1 MQNLLARLIHA
12 REEDEKEK
20 EKDKDADDLE
30 DDDLDEDDDE
40 DFDDDDDDWDDDD
53 DDDEEEK
60 EGEEE
65 AGAERRRASRRGLG
79 RAADAARVFVRRARS
94 ARALDG
100 PPGSIPRA
108 RYAPATVMRAILSVG
123 AAIALR
129 GRRSLPTIS
138 MSRSM
143 SRRFPAIVSSSTG
156 WASSPFSIHSPAAPR
171 E

>member
-20 EKDKDADDLE
+20 EKDKDDDDLE
-30 DDDLDEDDDE
+30 EDDDE

-53 DDDEEEK
+53 DEDEEK

-65 AGAERRRASRRGLG
+65 AGAERRRASRRGPG

-108 RYAPATVMRAILSVG
+108 GSATPPPPSCA
-123 AAIALR
+123 
-129 GRRSLPTIS
+129 RS
-138 MSRSM
+138 
-143 SRRFPAIVSSSTG
+143 
-156 WASSPFSIHSPAAPR
+156 
-171 E
+171 

>member
-53 DDDEEEK
+53 EEEE

>member
-40 DFDDDDDDWDDDD
+40 DFDDDDDDWDDD
-53 DDDEEEK
+53 EEEEE

-143 SRRFPAIVSSSTG
+143 SRRFPAMVSSSTG

>member
-53 DDDEEEK
+53 DDDEEK

-65 AGAERRRASRRGLG
+65 AGAERLGYGEDRARRADDRRGAVGAGLEDEVRGCHTG
-79 RAADAARVFVRRARS
+79 RVPHAAHRVPSGLHPEAACGVRIEQVAPEH
-94 ARALDG
+94 AALDDG
-100 PPGSIPRA
+100 
-108 RYAPATVMRAILSVG
+108 ATRLPH
-123 AAIALR
+123 ALAVKR
-129 GRRSLPTIS
+129 
-138 MSRSM
+138 
-143 SRRFPAIVSSSTG
+143 
-156 WASSPFSIHSPAAPR
+156 
-171 E
+171 

>member
-53 DDDEEEK
+53 EEEE

-65 AGAERRRASRRGLG
+65 ART
-79 RAADAARVFVRRARS
+79 
-94 ARALDG
+94 
-100 PPGSIPRA
+100 P
-108 RYAPATVMRAILSVG
+108 YAPATVMRAILSVG

-129 GRRSLPTIS
+129 TRRSLPTIS

-143 SRRFPAIVSSSTG
+143 SRRFPAMVSSSTA

>member
-12 REEDEKEK
+12 REEDP
-20 EKDKDADDLE
+20 EKDKDKDVDDLE
-30 DDDLDEDDDE
+30 DEDLDDDDDE
-40 DFDDDDDDWDDDD
+40 DFDDDDDDWDDD

-65 AGAERRRASRRGLG
+65 AGAERRRASRRGPG

-108 RYAPATVMRAILSVG
+108 GSATPPPPSCA
-123 AAIALR
+123 
-129 GRRSLPTIS
+129 RS
-138 MSRSM
+138 
-143 SRRFPAIVSSSTG
+143 
-156 WASSPFSIHSPAAPR
+156 
-171 E
+171 

>member
-12 REEDEKEK
+12 REEDEKEKEKEK

-53 DDDEEEK
+53 DDDDEEK

-65 AGAERRRASRRGLG
+65 AGAERRRASRRGPG

-100 PPGSIPRA
+100 PPG
-108 RYAPATVMRAILSVG
+108 RYLERG
-123 AAIALR
+123 ALR
-129 GRRSLPTIS
+129 PRHRHARDLERR
-138 MSRSM
+138 
-143 SRRFPAIVSSSTG
+143 RRDRVARTEV
-156 WASSPFSIHSPAAPR
+156 APHHL
-171 E
+171 

>member
-20 EKDKDADDLE
+20 DKDKDVDDLE

-53 DDDEEEK
+53 DEEE

-65 AGAERRRASRRGLG
+65 AGAERRRASRRGPG
-79 RAADAARVFVRRARS
+79 ASEARRARS

-100 PPGSIPRA
+100 PPGSITSSGE

-143 SRRFPAIVSSSTG
+143 SRRFPAMVSSSTG

>member
-20 EKDKDADDLE
+20 DKDKDADDLE

-53 DDDEEEK
+53 DDEEE

-65 AGAERRRASRRGLG
+65 T
-79 RAADAARVFVRRARS
+79 
-94 ARALDG
+94 
-100 PPGSIPRA
+100 RA

-143 SRRFPAIVSSSTG
+143 SRRFPAMVSSSTG

>member
-20 EKDKDADDLE
+20 DKDKDKDVDDLE

-53 DDDEEEK
+53 DDEEE

-65 AGAERRRASRRGLG
+65 AGAERRRASRRGPG

-100 PPGSIPRA
+100 PPIPRA

-143 SRRFPAIVSSSTG
+143 SRRFPAMVSSSTG

>member
-53 DDDEEEK
+53 DDDEEK

-65 AGAERRRASRRGLG
+65 AGAERRRAEHWTGPRG
-79 RAADAARVFVRRARS
+79 
-94 ARALDG
+94 
-100 PPGSIPRA
+100 
-108 RYAPATVMRAILSVG
+108 RYLERG
-123 AAIALR
+123 ALR
-129 GRRSLPTIS
+129 PRHRHARDLERR
-138 MSRSM
+138 
-143 SRRFPAIVSSSTG
+143 RRDRVARTEV
-156 WASSPFSIHSPAAPR
+156 APHHLDVAQHVA
-171 E
+171 

>member
-20 EKDKDADDLE
+20 EKDKDVDDLE

-53 DDDEEEK
+53 EEE

-65 AGAERRRASRRGLG
+65 AGAERRRASRRGPG

-100 PPGSIPRA
+100 PPGVDYLER
-108 RYAPATVMRAILSVG
+108 G
-123 AAIALR
+123 ALR
-129 GRRSLPTIS
+129 PRHRHARDLERR
-138 MSRSM
+138 
-143 SRRFPAIVSSSTG
+143 RRDRVARTEV
-156 WASSPFSIHSPAAPR
+156 APHHLDVAQHVA
-171 E
+171 

>member
-12 REEDEKEK
+12 REEDDKEK
-20 EKDKDADDLE
+20 EKDKDVDDLE

-53 DDDEEEK
+53 DDDDDEEK

-65 AGAERRRASRRGLG
+65 AGAERRRASRRGAG
-79 RAADAARVFVRRARS
+79 RAADAARVFDTSS
-94 ARALDG
+94 AE
-100 PPGSIPRA
+100 

-143 SRRFPAIVSSSTG
+143 SRRFPAMVSSSTG

>member
-1 MQNLLARLIHA
+1 MQNLLAPLIHA

-20 EKDKDADDLE
+20 EKDKDVDDLE

-40 DFDDDDDDWDDDD
+40 DFDDDDDDWDDD
-53 DDDEEEK
+53 EEEEE

-143 SRRFPAIVSSSTG
+143 SRRFPAMVSSSTG

>member
-20 EKDKDADDLE
+20 EKDKDVDDLE

-53 DDDEEEK
+53 DEE

-65 AGAERRRASRRGLG
+65 AGAERRRASRRGPG
-79 RAADAARVFVRRARS
+79 RAADAARVFLRMARS

-100 PPGSIPRA
+100 PPGSITSSGE

-129 GRRSLPTIS
+129 ARRSLPTIS

-143 SRRFPAIVSSSTG
+143 SRRFPAMVSSSTG

>member
-20 EKDKDADDLE
+20 EKDKDVDDLE

-53 DDDEEEK
+53 EEE

-65 AGAERRRASRRGLG
+65 AGAERRRASRRGPG
-79 RAADAARVFVRRARS
+79 RAADAARGFVRGARS
-94 ARALDG
+94 ARAQDG

-108 RYAPATVMRAILSVG
+108 SSGERYAPATVMRAILSVG

-129 GRRSLPTIS
+129 ARRSLPTIS

-143 SRRFPAIVSSSTG
+143 SRRFPAMVSSSTG

>member
-1 MQNLLARLIHA
+1 MQNLVARLIHA

-20 EKDKDADDLE
+20 EKEKDKDVDDLE

-40 DFDDDDDDWDDDD
+40 DFDDDDDDDWDD
-53 DDDEEEK
+53 DDDEEE

-65 AGAERRRASRRGLG
+65 AGAERRRASRRGPG

-100 PPGSIPRA
+100 PPGSITSSGE

-129 GRRSLPTIS
+129 ARRSLPTIS
-138 MSRSM
+138 MS
-143 SRRFPAIVSSSTG
+143 
-156 WASSPFSIHSPAAPR
+156 
-171 E
+171 